1 MPNSQLF
8 SCRFRVIILWKFF
21 NLCLVSSFSL
31 LISFDF
37 CSYPFIGNSRETS
50 LYYYWKVAYCLAG
63 YFTRIFPNPLHYIWT
78 LTNHFVGVF
87 LKIFYT
93 PSLLLESFKPFVGV
107 FLKKF
112 IKFSHKTGFIS
123 LVISFILRNSVC
135 TCFLTIFLSYNCYY
149 EKYSDGSVKNIQDE
163 IPFDLPDSWSW
174 ERLSNLAAFSGGKTP
189 STSNRDYWGCNIL
202 WVTSK
207 DMKSKYIDSSLLMI
221 SEKSLEQMQLYPE
234 NTLLL
239 VTRSGILRHTIP
251 VAILKKPATI
261 NQDLKAIM
269 PYALNL
275 GEYIYICIKGMESR
289 LILEYT
295 KAGATVEN
303 INFDAFQKILLPI
316 PPENQIQRIVLAV
329 NKVDEIIVKLK
340 IDQDDLIDIIGKTK
354 SKILELAIQGKLVPQ
369 DENDEPASALLERIR
384 AERKAKLGKK
394 YVESYIYKGDDNC
407 YYEKIGKNSIDI
419 TENIS
424 FEIPSTWEICRL
436 ESIVEM
442 YTGNSIN
449 ESDKA
454 QKYTGLS
461 DGYNYIATK
470 DISFNH
476 IVNYENGIKIPFDEP
491 KFKIAYTGDP
501 LLCIEGGSAGRKI
514 AILSEDVCFVNKLCV
529 FHSLG
534 VNKKYLYYYLQSP
547 QFCELFKKN
556 TSGLIGGVSINTL
569 KSLYFMLPPLSEQL
583 RIVCAIEEVFSYINE
598 IEKSLV

>member
-1 MPNSQLF
+1 M
-8 SCRFRVIILWKFF
+8 
-21 NLCLVSSFSL
+21 
-31 LISFDF
+31 
-37 CSYPFIGNSRETS
+37 
-50 LYYYWKVAYCLAG
+50 
-63 YFTRIFPNPLHYIWT
+63 
-78 LTNHFVGVF
+78 
-87 LKIFYT
+87 
-93 PSLLLESFKPFVGV
+93 ESFKPFVGV

-189 STSNRDYWGCNIL
+189 STSNRDYWGGNIL

-369 DENDEPASALLERIR
+369 DENDEPATVLLERIR

-407 YYEKIGKNSIDI
+407 YYEKIGS
-419 TENIS
+419 
-424 FEIPSTWEICRL
+424 
-436 ESIVEM
+436 
-442 YTGNSIN
+442 
-449 ESDKA
+449 
-454 QKYTGLS
+454 
-461 DGYNYIATK
+461 ATK
-470 DISFNH
+470 NITD
-476 IVNYENGIKIPFDEP
+476 EIPFDIPDSWCFIRLKELI
-491 KFKIAYTGDP
+491 KIISGVSYDKRDICADGIRILRGGNIGELTIQLQQDDVFLPYKYYEEEKQVKNGDIVIVASTG
-501 LLCIEGGSAGRKI
+501 SKI
-514 AILSEDVCFVNKLCV
+514 AIGRAGFAEKD
-529 FHSLG
+529 
-534 VNKKYLYYYLQSP
+534 YP
-547 QFCELFKKN
+547 N
-556 TSGLIGGVSINTL
+556 TQIGA
-569 KSLYFMLPPLSEQL
+569 FL
-583 RIVCAIEEVFSYINE
+583 RIVRPINIDFADYLKCLFSTDYYREHIRESVHGNTINNV
-598 IEKSLV
+598 KSEYLENFIISLPPVAEQKRVIQQTKSILALLKDEA

>member
-1 MPNSQLF
+1 MIDTAAL
-8 SCRFRVIILWKFF
+8 REKVLDLAIRGK
-21 NLCLVSSFSL
+21 LVPQDPTDEPAS
-31 LISFDF
+31 
-37 CSYPFIGNSRETS
+37 
-50 LYYYWKVAYCLAG
+50 V
-63 YFTRIFPNPLHYIWT
+63 
-78 LTNHFVGVF
+78 
-87 LKIFYT
+87 
-93 PSLLLESFKPFVGV
+93 LLERIHEQKLQMVREGKLKAKDVKDDTIIFKGDD
-107 FLKKF
+107 
-112 IKFSHKTGFIS
+112 
-123 LVISFILRNSVC
+123 
-135 TCFLTIFLSYNCYY
+135 NCYY

-163 IPFDLPDSWSW
+163 IPFDLPVGWSW

-189 STSNRDYWGCNIL
+189 STSNRDYWGGNVL

-369 DENDEPASALLERIR
+369 DENDEPASFLLERIR

-394 YVESYIYKGDDNC
+394 YVESYIFKGDDNC
-407 YYEKIGKNSIDI
+407 YYENNDGKVAIVNEFLPFDLPDGWAYVRLENVLNYEQPTEYIVESTDYRSEYKTPVLTAGKSFIIGYTNETVGIKSELPVIIFDDFTTDSKFVNFPFKVKSSAMKILTADKLSID
-419 TENIS
+419 TKYAYYVMQTVECDHETHKRYWIS
-424 FEIPSTWEICRL
+424 E
-436 ESIVEM
+436 
-442 YTGNSIN
+442 Y
-449 ESDKA
+449 
-454 QKYTGLS
+454 
-461 DGYNYIATK
+461 
-470 DISFNH
+470 
-476 IVNYENGIKIPFDEP
+476 
-491 KFKIAYTGDP
+491 
-501 LLCIEGGSAGRKI
+501 GRTI
-514 AILSEDVCFVNKLCV
+514 
-529 FHSLG
+529 
-534 VNKKYLYYYLQSP
+534 
-547 QFCELFKKN
+547 
-556 TSGLIGGVSINTL
+556 IG
-569 KSLYFMLPPLSEQL
+569 LPPLNEQL
-583 RIVCAIEEVFSYINE
+583 KIVNQIEYLFSLLDNRKE
-598 IEKSLV
+598 P